1 MVYSKKSKRR
11 TIISTILFLL
21 VCIGLVVGS
30 TILFSNLKADN
41 ETKYDGRVIATGA
54 AAENGEVEWDIG
66 ENMEEDT
73 AK

>member
-21 VCIGLVVGS
+21 VFIGLVVGS
-30 TILFSNLKADN
+30 TLLFSNLKADN

-66 ENMEEDT
+66 ENLEENSNQ
-73 AK
+73 